1 MKLNF
6 LLSLSLMNAGACLY
20 NLQAHEDCL
29 VSIASAPSYII
40 TLGLDER
47 IRVWERFQGH
57 LLNTINLH
65 QAHSNSIVMLTP
77 SLLITAKPGNLF
89 FHYLLACLTNLSIFK
104 EHFLCPM

>member
-1 MKLNF
+1 LFVEIEELQSQASYMKLNF
-6 LLSLSLMNAGACLY
+6 SNAGACLY
-20 NLQAHEDCL
+20 NLQAHEDSL
-29 VSIASAPSYII
+29 VSISSAPSYII

-77 SLLITAKPGNLF
+77 SLLITAKPGLF
-89 FHYLLACLTNLSIFK
+89 FGIEYVFS
-104 EHFLCPM
+104 